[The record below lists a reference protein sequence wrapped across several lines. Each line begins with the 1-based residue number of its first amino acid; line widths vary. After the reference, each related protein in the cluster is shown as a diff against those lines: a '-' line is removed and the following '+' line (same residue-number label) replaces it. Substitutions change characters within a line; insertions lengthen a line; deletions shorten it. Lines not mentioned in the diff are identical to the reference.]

1 VTTAARHNAN
11 KPRLSQVLWFGPAL
25 AALAAHAEAGRLK
38 YPDVP
43 NDGRYTPNWLLGGK
57 PDEEYLDA
65 AMRHLEQLTLGH
77 VYDDET
83 HTMHAA
89 AVMWNMAALIT
100 CNYPGLPK
108 VDPTP
113 EDGTS

>member
-25 AALAAHAEAGRLK
+25 AALAAHAEAGRKK
-38 YPDVP
+38 YPDVESP
-43 NDGRYTPNWLLGGK
+43 TGPVPNWTLGGK
-57 PDEEYLDA
+57 PDQEYLDA
-65 AMRHLEQLTLGH
+65 ALRHLEQLTLGYI
-77 VYDDET
+77 YDDET
-83 HTMHAA
+83 GTMHAA
-89 AVMWNMAALIT
+89 AVLWNMAALIT

-113 EDGTS
+113 EES